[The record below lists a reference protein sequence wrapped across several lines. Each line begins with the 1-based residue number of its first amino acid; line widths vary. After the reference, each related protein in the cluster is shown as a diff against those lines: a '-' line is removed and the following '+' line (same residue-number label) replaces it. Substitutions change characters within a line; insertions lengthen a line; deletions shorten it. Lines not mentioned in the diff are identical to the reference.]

1 MPLSMQMYQPAV
13 AGSQDAEV
21 VYMREYRRG
30 ELMKETKL
38 RGRDYDYLRKE
49 IKRDQRTRSVEKR
62 QAAKVQFLCC
72 SS

>member
-1 MPLSMQMYQPAV
+1 MQMYQPAV
-13 AGSQDAEV
+13 AGPQHVDI

-49 IKRDQRTRSVEKR
+49 IKRDQRTRRVEKR
-62 QAAKVQFLCC
+62 QAAKV
-72 SS
+72 